1 MEVSALISVVTSK
14 LWQQPPPPSPPP
26 PGRAYPGIRPFFVL
40 RERGIFERV
49 ALRWV
54 EFQPANSQKFKY
66 LGDDIEVSN

>member
-1 MEVSALISVVTSK
+1 MEILALISVVTSK
-14 LWQQPPPPSPPP
+14 LWQQPPPP
-26 PGRAYPGIRPFFVL
+26 GRVYLGIKPFFVL

-54 EFQPANSQKFKY
+54 ELQPANSQKFKY